1 MTPTL
6 PPYGQSLSLLT
17 DLYELTM
24 ACGYWKSGLA
34 EREAVFHLY
43 FRHHPFGGGYTVAC
57 GLGPAVAFLRG
68 FHFDESDLAYLRGL
82 RAADGGALLDPA
94 FVDALGQFE
103 FRCDVDAIPEGS
115 IVFPQEP
122 LLRVR
127 GPLLQCQILET
138 ALLNIVNFQ
147 TLIATKAS
155 RIVEAAQGDPVLE
168 FGLRRAQG
176 VDGALSASRAAY
188 VGGCAATS
196 NVLAGKIY
204 GIPVRGTHAH
214 SWVMSFEDE
223 AEAFEAWARAMP
235 NNCVFLVDT
244 YDSIEGVRRAIKV
257 ARGLRERGYEM
268 LGVRLD
274 SGDLTELSREA
285 RRLLDEAGFPDAKIV
300 ASGDLDERAIAEL
313 KQKGSQIALWGV
325 GTRLVTAHDDPSLG
339 GVYKLGAIRGEDGSW
354 SDRVKLSDDLQKVS
368 NPGVLQVRRF
378 SLDGEALGDVIF
390 DERRDLEQLP
400 FDVPPFAESEDLL
413 QPVIRDGLCLYEPPG
428 LPSIRRRAAAQ
439 KALFPQEALHKG
451 YRVGL
456 EKGLAAQKQQ
466 MMDRYGVSVAAGEA

>member
-1 MTPTL
+1 MTTTL

-24 ACGYWKSGLA
+24 AHGYWKSGLA
-34 EREAVFHLY
+34 DRESVFHLY
-43 FRHHPFGGGYTVAC
+43 FRKHPFGGDYTVAC
-57 GLGPAVAFLRG
+57 GLAQAVAFLRG
-68 FHFDESDLAYLRGL
+68 FHFDESDLDYLRGL
-82 RAADGGALLDPA
+82 RGADGTTLFDPA
-94 FVDALGQFE
+94 FVAVLAESE
-103 FRCDVDAIPEGS
+103 FRCDVDAVPEGS

-127 GPLLQCQILET
+127 GPLLQCQLLET

-147 TLIATKAS
+147 SLIATKAS
-155 RIVEAAQGDPVLE
+155 RIVQSAQGEPVLE

-176 VDGALSASRAAY
+176 IDGGLSASRASY

-214 SWVMSFEDE
+214 SWVMTFDDE
-223 AEAFEAWARAMP
+223 LAAFEAWARAMP
-235 NNCVFLVDT
+235 NNCIFLVDT
-244 YDSIEGVRRAIKV
+244 YDSIEGVRKAVQV
-257 ARGLRERGYEM
+257 ALSLRQRGHEM

-274 SGDLTELSREA
+274 SGDLVELSREA
-285 RRLLDEAGFPDAKIV
+285 RRLLDEAGFPEAKIV
-300 ASGDLDERAIAEL
+300 ASGDLDEHEIAAL
-313 KQKGSQIALWGV
+313 KARGATIALWGV

-339 GVYKLGAIRGEDGSW
+339 GVYKLGAIRRADGSW
-354 SDRVKLSDDLQKVS
+354 SDRVKLSDDIEKAS

-378 SLDGEALGDVIF
+378 SRDGQAIADVIF

-400 FDVPPFAESEDLL
+400 FDIPPDAESEDLL
-413 QPVIRDGLCLYEPPG
+413 QPVIRDGVCLHEPPG
-428 LPSIRRRAAAQ
+428 LPRIRLRADSQ
-439 KALFPQEALHKG
+439 RALFPPAMRRF

-456 EKGLAAQKQQ
+456 ELGLEEQKQQ
-466 MMDRYGVSVAAGEA
+466 LLDRYGVSVSAGEA